1 MMTES
6 SGSPFFGTQKMLH
19 LYIYRMYEVYEAT
32 GESKW
37 LLINMA
43 AFI

>member
-1 MMTES
+1 MTES
-6 SGSPFFGTQKMLH
+6 SGSPFFLDTENATL
-19 LYIYRMYEVYEAT
+19 LYRMYEVYDAT